1 MKDFKSFKVEM
12 FEAMNRSPY
21 AIGMAQAMKSTGD
34 KPPLEKSTIKK
45 AHKIAKSIMKNESVD
60 DEGNM
65 ARGELMRMSKQ
76 AADLAMMMTDE
87 KQLDGWVQAKITK
100 AADYLDS
107 AHDYLMFSKQE
118 VDEEHYCA
126 KHVYSDI
133 FGEGVV
139 LEAEHADPDDN
150 GNIEWYTVKFDHG
163 DEVVYTED
171 LDILM
176 AEYHNNHKKKKEK
189 KEDDTEMNE
198 KLHPN
203 QQKLDVHEPEKD
215 KLTAADFAKL
225 RSMRNKKG

>member
-45 AHKIAKSIMKNESVD
+45 AHKIAKSVMKNESIED
-60 DEGNM
+60 
-65 ARGELMRMSKQ
+65 Q
-76 AADLAMMMTDE
+76 
-87 KQLDGWVQAKITK
+87 
-100 AADYLDS
+100 
-107 AHDYLMFSKQE
+107 
-118 VDEEHYCA
+118 HYCA

-139 LEAEHADPDDN
+139 LEAEHADPDDD

-189 KEDDTEMNE
+189 KDNDTEMNE

>member
-1 MKDFKSFKVEM
+1 M
-12 FEAMNRSPY
+12 
-21 AIGMAQAMKSTGD
+21 
-34 KPPLEKSTIKK
+34 L
-45 AHKIAKSIMKNESVD
+45 
-60 DEGNM
+60 
-65 ARGELMRMSKQ
+65 
-76 AADLAMMMTDE
+76 
-87 KQLDGWVQAKITK
+87 
-100 AADYLDS
+100 
-107 AHDYLMFSKQE
+107 
-118 VDEEHYCA
+118 
-126 KHVYSDI
+126 
-133 FGEGVV
+133 
-139 LEAEHADPDDN
+139 ADPRVTDIGKHAWRTLQFKPDTDV
-150 GNIEWYTVKFDHG
+150 EWYTVKFDHG